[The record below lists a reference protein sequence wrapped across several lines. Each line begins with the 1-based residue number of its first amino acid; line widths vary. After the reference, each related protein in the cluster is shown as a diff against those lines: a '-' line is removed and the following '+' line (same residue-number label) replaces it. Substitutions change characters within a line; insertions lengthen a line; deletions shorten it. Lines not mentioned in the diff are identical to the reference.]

1 MSPPREQM
9 QFVSNLILSQ
19 LVFPLVPHR
28 SIWTAAERGLL
39 LSCVICLFSY
49 RTTDVSQNSQLCVV
63 LVLEK
68 TNWKTRK
75 DLITT
80 AECALNK
87 VGHFQWQVTF
97 WPRAPEGMQGV
108 PLFVSAKRKIFHH
121 VTDLSNYFLQPKK
134 NGGDEVI
141 KHSTELWP
149 PFQWEQVKSDVVL
162 GPHSLQR
169 TSLGVGD
176 RYRCLTP
183 EHRDERSVDSW
194 TERRVLKNSCG

>member
-1 MSPPREQM
+1 MTRCERHVQYVWFIYLDKWNHCQLILPKKKVPMSPPREQM

-39 LSCVICLFSY
+39 LSYVICLFSY
-49 RTTDVSQNSQLCVV
+49 RTTDVSQNIQLCVV

-75 DLITT
+75 DLIMA
-80 AECALNK
+80 AEYALNK

-97 WPRAPEGMQGV
+97 WPCAPEGMQGV
-108 PLFVSAKRKIFHH
+108 PPLVPAKRKIFHH

-134 NGGDEVI
+134 NGGDKVI

-149 PFQWEQVKSDVVL
+149 PSSGSKW
-162 GPHSLQR
+162 SLM
-169 TSLGVGD
+169 LF
-176 RYRCLTP
+176 
-183 EHRDERSVDSW
+183 
-194 TERRVLKNSCG
+194 